1 MELRLLQIKNEN
13 PIELTRPVVIT
24 LSNGKEL
31 RIHEEQGELVI
42 TSLSDGLTITPH
54 VSNVIGLK

>member
-1 MELRLLQIKNEN
+1 MELRLLQTKNEN

-42 TSLSDGLTITPH
+42 TSLSDGYTITPH
-54 VSNVIGLK
+54 V

>member
-1 MELRLLQIKNEN
+1 MELRLLQNKNDKS
-13 PIELTRPVVIT
+13 IELTRPIVIT
-24 LSNGKEL
+24 LSSGKEL
-31 RIHEEQGELVI
+31 RIHEEHGELVI